1 MGKAGLFPL
10 FPESQEKIVLYMK
23 ISIIKKK
30 SPLSFDKVDDVVY
43 ENNHINIIN
52 ILYE

>member
-1 MGKAGLFPL
+1 MGKAGQFPL
-10 FPESQEKIVLYMK
+10 FPGKNSAVYENFYNL
-23 ISIIKKK
+23 KK